1 MRDLYRIKPL
11 KTLAW
16 WIVTSLFVWPLA
28 LMALATVGIPYA
40 YIVSSL
46 QDNFNLNYDFYW
58 IFGAIATPFA
68 GAIIGAVIAFLQRRI
83 LRNNLYWTA
92 DKWYR
97 WTMIGGAVAA
107 SLVGIAVLVSADS
120 IYNNGPPL
128 FMMPIFLAVVSSFQF
143 IALRHAVKQAWLWI
157 IANIVGGIVFAAV
170 PLNNQVDY
178 YNSNSE
184 FTSLGI
190 GILAVVSLGF
200 ITGFVLL
207 FLFEKKLLPMRPE
220 SDEDNPKE
228 PKSVWDR
235 AI

>member
-1 MRDLYRIKPL
+1 MHNLYRIKPFT
-11 KTLAW
+11 TLAW
-16 WIVTSLFVWPLA
+16 WIATSVMVYPLA
-28 LMALATVGIPYA
+28 VMALAIVGLPLMYFSPVLFSA
-40 YIVSSL
+40 SGST
-46 QDNFNLNYDFYW
+46 FNW
-58 IFGAIATPFA
+58 IFVIIAVPLA
-68 GAIIGAVIAFLQRRI
+68 GAIIGMVIAFLQRRV

-92 DKWYR
+92 DKWYK

-107 SLVGIAVLVSADS
+107 SLVAIIGAVFADS

-220 SDEDNPKE
+220 SDEDKQEE